1 MSLGLLS
8 TAAPPLL
15 MISRLLIVARTG
27 CYRTQ
32 NIIVLGIDFFRFM
45 WYHACMKEPTNDIE
59 IVLPYD
65 DCDLEGMSDTEIR
78 AMLQEEGY
86 PPEEIDRMMG
96 LYEADDYCYDGDD
109 LDRDVPD
116 FMDGGDFE

>member
-15 MISRLLIVARTG
+15 MILRFLIVARTG

-32 NIIVLGIDFFRFM
+32 NIIVLGIDFSRFL

-59 IVLPYD
+59 LTLPYD
-65 DCDLEGMSDTEIR
+65 DCDLDGMSDTEIR

-96 LYEADDYCYDGDD
+96 LYEADDYCYDDD
-109 LDRDVPD
+109 NLDRDVPD
-116 FMDGGDFE
+116 FLDGGDFE